1 LPPPLASTLLVDA
14 MLLGL
19 LAFARAEAIL
29 ACGAAVVFAALRTAR
44 VARRIALG
52 SRLAVAY
59 IVALLMPTEAALCA
73 WQPSPARTGAV
84 AGAVALAAVYA
95 WVTSPALRR

>member
-14 MLLGL
+14 MLLGV
-19 LAFARAEAIL
+19 LAFARDEVML
-29 ACGAAVVFAALRTAR
+29 ACGAAVVLAALRTAR

-52 SRLAVAY
+52 SRLAVACA
-59 IVALLMPTEAALCA
+59 VALLMPAEAALSA
-73 WQPSPARTGAV
+73 WQPSTARTGAV
-84 AGAVALAAVYA
+84 AGVVMLAAVYA

>member
-1 LPPPLASTLLVDA
+1 MPPPLASTLLVDA
-14 MLLGL
+14 MLLGV

-29 ACGAAVVFAALRTAR
+29 VCGAALVLAALRTLR

-84 AGAVALAAVYA
+84 AGAAALAAVYA